1 MEGRTVDMGQ
11 SRRPDPLP
19 MTSAPPLSTDIL
31 TAVGMSQPCKR
42 DELTELTTQ
51 ELAEVAGGFLAFTFK
66 LVAVK
71 TISWAHDDQAPKS
84 VEQFN

>member
-1 MEGRTVDMGQ
+1 
-11 SRRPDPLP
+11 
-19 MTSAPPLSTDIL
+19 MTRDHTKQTDLVEL
-31 TAVGMSQPCKR
+31 TGCAKR

-71 TISWAHDDQAPKS
+71 TISWAHDD
-84 VEQFN
+84 

>member
-1 MEGRTVDMGQ
+1 
-11 SRRPDPLP
+11 
-19 MTSAPPLSTDIL
+19 MTRDHTKQADLVEL
-31 TAVGMSQPCKR
+31 TGGAKR

-71 TISWAHDDQAPKS
+71 TISWAHDD
-84 VEQFN
+84 